1 MLQEFKDF
9 IFRGNLLDLAVAVI
23 LGVAFGAVVTA
34 FTDGIIMAFIAAIFG
49 EPSFD
54 AITIGLGDGEI
65 LIGTFLTALVNF
77 LIIAAVLFLIM
88 KAAAA
93 SQRSKAEPGA
103 EAPVPTDEALLLA
116 EIRDLLSTQG
126 GRPGSGIGPG

>member
-1 MLQEFKDF
+1 MLQEFKEF

-23 LGVAFGAVVTA
+23 LGVAFGSVVTA

-54 AITIGLGDGEI
+54 SITIGLGDGEI

-77 LIIAAVLFLIM
+77 LIIAAVLFFIL
-88 KAAAA
+88 KAAAMA
-93 SQRSKAEPGA
+93 QRSKREAED
-103 EAPVPTDEALLLA
+103 APVPTDEAILLT
-116 EIRDLLSTQG
+116 EIRDLLSAQG
-126 GRPGSGIGPG
+126 GGGAGRQGTNL